1 MLTTGWSAAG
11 ERSQDLFSSEA
22 RLQNQTTFSK
32 QLQKKKMGI
41 GEVATTIFLVHT
53 MSTNLPRQAFNLD
66 PFSITRS
73 KIATE
78 TKLLFPQSK

>member
-32 QLQKKKMGI
+32 QLQKNDGNRGGSDNNILGPHHVNKF
-41 GEVATTIFLVHT
+41 T
-53 MSTNLPRQAFNLD
+53 
-66 PFSITRS
+66 
-73 KIATE
+73 
-78 TKLLFPQSK
+78 